1 MLALVDVLKRTE
13 GFLRRRG
20 IPSPRLEAELLLGH
34 ILELERLEL
43 YLNFD
48 KPLKDA
54 ELARLR
60 DPVRRR
66 GAGEPMA
73 YILGGREFYSL
84 DFAVGPGVL
93 IPRPDTE
100 TLVEEA
106 LSCCQPDGGAP
117 VYVADVGTGSGCV
130 GIAIAKN
137 QPAVRLFATDTSASA
152 LGYARRNVAAHGLGD
167 RVALLEGPLLDPIP
181 ADRPV
186 DVVVSNPPYI
196 PSADIP
202 GLMVDV
208 RDYEPRE
215 ALDGGADGLEVYRA
229 LIPTAAARARRAVLV
244 EIGCEQGEAVS
255 AIFREAGLAEV
266 RVVQDLGGRDRV
278 VRGIRP

>member
-1 MLALVDVLKRTE
+1 MLPIVDVLKRTE
-13 GFLRRRG
+13 GFLRQRG

-48 KPLKDA
+48 KPLGDA

-60 DPVRRR
+60 EPVRRR

-106 LSCCQPDGGAP
+106 LSCCQPEGDAP

-137 QPAVRLFATDTSASA
+137 QPAVRLFATDTSAAA
-152 LGYARRNVAAHGLGD
+152 LGYARSNVAAHGLGE
-167 RVALLEGPLLDPIP
+167 RVALLEGSLLAPIP
-181 ADRPV
+181 SARPV

-196 PSADIP
+196 PSAEIP

-215 ALDGGADGLEVYRA
+215 ALDGGADGLDIYRA
-229 LIPTAAARARRAVLV
+229 LIPAAAARARRAVLV
-244 EIGCEQGEAVS
+244 EIGCGQGEAVS
-255 AIFREAGLAEV
+255 ALFREAGLAEV